1 MLYHS
6 LVFSFKYNTRSH
18 HHLIVLI
25 PAGYSTPMASHNSSC
40 SSEHDS
46 LNQSIHSG
54 LNILLPSPFQGG
66 REDPSPSLPVAPLI
80 PQPRG
85 VINMA
90 NVAPLHLLPPI
101 LAFSNVGLPS
111 GFPSTPGQP
120 SVGHAVQSSEY
131 NVMSNSYPVLG
142 ERQINHIP
150 QGGNININSHNS
162 SLWSSGF
169 TNALQDHSLDLSRT
183 RQPPSHTESA
193 SKVSHSNTNNA
204 FQQLFD
210 VSRDIVENTYFY
222 LVHFLM

>member
-18 HHLIVLI
+18 QHLIVLI
-25 PAGYSTPMASHNSSC
+25 WAGYSTPMASHSS
-40 SSEHDS
+40 SYSLDYDS
-46 LNQSIHSG
+46 LNQSIYSG

-101 LAFSNVGLPS
+101 LAFSNVGSPS
-111 GFPSTPGQP
+111 GLPSTPGQL

-162 SLWSSGF
+162 SPWSSGF
-169 TNALQDHSLDLSRT
+169 TSALQDNSLDLSRT
-183 RQPPSHTESA
+183 RQLPSSPESA
-193 SKVSHSNTNNA
+193 SKVSQSSTSNA
-204 FQQLFD
+204 F
-210 VSRDIVENTYFY
+210 
-222 LVHFLM
+222 